1 VIQPDLLV
9 IAPPSSRRVRALQA
23 SLKDCG
29 LPEARVLSWTD
40 VIAGVKLEDVGIRE
54 GTVVKIES
62 PGEDWDTERAL
73 LELGYD
79 APDSE
84 HDFERIHPARLEFD
98 TGRIH
103 PSRQW
108 YLGFRQALHVIQ
120 TQLETLGRHAMNHP
134 EDIAVMFDKRATH
147 ARLEAAGVRVP
158 PSLGGVN
165 NFEELVAGMRER
177 GWHRVF
183 VKLAHGSGAQGVIA
197 LETNRDRWL
206 ATSTVEMVGAAD
218 GSRLYNTRLMW
229 RYTDLSSI
237 RQLVNAV
244 CRHRVHVERW
254 LPKASF
260 DDKNFDLRVVVIG
273 GHARHVLVRRSS
285 GPVTNLHL
293 GNERGDWNLVRE
305 RLGDAWDDIRASC
318 ERSLETFSRSLY
330 AGVDVLVQTDWKKHA
345 LLEVNA
351 FGDYHRNVFVNG
363 LDTYQTQLEAL
374 GHGVK
379 RVERE

>member
-1 VIQPDLLV
+1 M
-9 IAPPSSRRVRALQA
+9 RALQI
-23 SLKDCG
+23 SLSERG
-29 LPEARVLSWTD
+29 LPEARVLPWTD
-40 VIAGVKLEDVGIRE
+40 VIAGVTLEDVGVRE
-54 GTVVKIES
+54 CTVVKIES

-84 HDFERIHPARLEFD
+84 EHLERVHPAQLEFD

-108 YLGFRQALHVIQ
+108 YLGFCGALEVIQ
-120 TQLETLGRHAMNHP
+120 RQLETLGRSAMNHP

-147 ARLEAAGVRVP
+147 AKLEAVGVRVP
-158 PSLGGVN
+158 PALGAVN
-165 NFEELVAGMRER
+165 DFEELVTAMRER

-218 GSRLYNTRLMW
+218 GLRLYTARRMW
-229 RYTDLSSI
+229 RHTDLSSI

-273 GHARHVLVRRSS
+273 GHARHVLVRARADLSRTA
-285 GPVTNLHL
+285 PRQRT
-293 GNERGDWNLVRE
+293 R
-305 RLGDAWDDIRASC
+305 RLELRA
-318 ERSLETFSRSLY
+318 
-330 AGVDVLVQTDWKKHA
+330 
-345 LLEVNA
+345 
-351 FGDYHRNVFVNG
+351 
-363 LDTYQTQLEAL
+363 
-374 GHGVK
+374 
-379 RVERE
+379 